1 MIVMTSDRCPH
12 CDSIA
17 YMLLHPKQNKAG
29 EVIVYPEDGDQ
40 LKHAHADG
48 CYLDRDGVLCIT
60 RFDDNTLVPD
70 YVCIF
75 CGWES

>member
-12 CDSIA
+12 CDSIV

-29 EVIVYPEDGDQ
+29 EVIVYPEDGDH

-48 CYLDRDGVLCIT
+48 CYLDREGVLCIT
-60 RFDDNTLVPD
+60 RFDDNTRLPD

-75 CGWES
+75 CRWES